1 MRRSFISKYE
11 FKRKTNCL
19 IVSDQKE
26 LIFWLLMHSNIYKIC
41 ELFTDQIRINNSEE
55 NVIPRVLITGKF
67 LNDEHVFKRKVI
79 GKER

>member
-26 LIFWLLMHSNIYKIC
+26 FDFWLLMHSNIYKLC
-41 ELFTDQIRINNSEE
+41 EIFTGQFRVNNSEE
-55 NVIPRVLITGKF
+55 NVISRVLITGKF
-67 LNDEHVFKRKVI
+67 LNDEHFFKRKI
-79 GKER
+79 IRKER

>member
-11 FKRKTNCL
+11 FKRKTNSL

-26 LIFWLLMHSNIYKIC
+26 FNFWLLMHSNIYKLC

-55 NVIPRVLITGKF
+55 NVISRVLITGKF
-67 LNDEHVFKRKVI
+67 LIGEHVFKRKNI
-79 GKER
+79 GKE